1 MGKVILITGASSGIG
16 KDTALNLIKEG
27 HIVYGAA
34 RRISKMKDIVEAG
47 GYSIKMDILNNEDVD
62 KAIDQVIKEQNR
74 IDVLVNNAGYGL
86 WGAVETISI
95 DEAKR

>member
-1 MGKVILITGASSGIG
+1 
-16 KDTALNLIKEG
+16 
-27 HIVYGAA
+27 
-34 RRISKMKDIVEAG
+34 
-47 GYSIKMDILNNEDVD
+47 MDILNNEDVD

-95 DEAKR
+95 DEAKRQFDVNIFVVLENSHLRK